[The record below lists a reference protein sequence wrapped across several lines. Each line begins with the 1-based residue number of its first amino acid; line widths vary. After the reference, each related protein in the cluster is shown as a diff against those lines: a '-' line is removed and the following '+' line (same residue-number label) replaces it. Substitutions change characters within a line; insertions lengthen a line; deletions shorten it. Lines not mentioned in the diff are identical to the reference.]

1 MLWCNYSPKMGFFLL
16 LFFCEMQSIFE
27 RFCEIY
33 PMLPPSSQL
42 SVSCVYSFSLF
53 PLCTFKNNAL
63 PHLALLPHL
72 SILMIIAEM
81 LRCSLFNPLI
91 MMFFSVLFISCQI
104 KSPSECV
111 KHFNKI
117 IASPLLTFL
126 FFVTKLFHLITILWV
141 SWIIKWKMELP
152 NR

>member
-1 MLWCNYSPKMGFFLL
+1 MSWCNYSPKMGFFLF
-16 LFFCEMQSIFE
+16 LFWGEIQSSQYFTVFV
-27 RFCEIY
+27 RFTPY
-33 PMLPPSSQL
+33 SQL

-63 PHLALLPHL
+63 PRLALLPHL

-91 MMFFSVLFISCQI
+91 MMFFSVRFISCQI

-111 KHFNKI
+111 KHFNTI

-126 FFVTKLFHLITILWV
+126 FFLTKLFHLITILWV